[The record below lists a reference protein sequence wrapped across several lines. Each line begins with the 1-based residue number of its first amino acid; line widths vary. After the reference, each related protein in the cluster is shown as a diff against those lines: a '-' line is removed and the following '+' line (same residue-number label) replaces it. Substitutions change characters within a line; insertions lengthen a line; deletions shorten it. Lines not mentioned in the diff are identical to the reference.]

1 MMRLVC
7 LLFILT
13 NSVMAQAAVNPSDLG
28 IARLNFS
35 DWQATH
41 AGPTELDGLQVLA
54 ALEKVENKIE
64 VPAFL
69 AEGMN
74 TLVPLAPATKKEY
87 RLVIVAV
94 ENPALRASYPL
105 ESRTLNVDGMNRFAL
120 VSPQDAAEFQFQVIA
135 LEDGSLQ
142 VSYVRDVGQSV
153 EQGEFQLAPMAQVL
167 QK

>member
-28 IARLNFS
+28 IARVDFS
-35 DWQATH
+35 QWQATH

-69 AEGMN
+69 AEGMQ

-94 ENPALRASYPL
+94 DNPALRASYPL
-105 ESRTLNVDGMNRFAL
+105 ESATLNVDGMNRFAL
-120 VSPQDAAEFQFQVIA
+120 VSPEGAAEFQFQVIA

-153 EQGEFQLAPMAQVL
+153 EQGAFQLAPMAQVL
-167 QK
+167 

>member
-1 MMRLVC
+1 MIRFFC

-13 NSVMAQAAVNPSDLG
+13 NSVMAQAAVSPSDLG
-28 IARLNFS
+28 IARVEFS
-35 DWQATH
+35 QWQATH
-41 AGPTELDGLQVLA
+41 AGPTELDGLPVLA

-69 AEGMN
+69 AENMN

-105 ESRTLNVDGMNRFAL
+105 ESATLNVDGVNRFAL
-120 VSPQDAAEFQFQVIA
+120 VSPQANSEFQFQVIA
-135 LEDGSLQ
+135 LEDGTLH
-142 VSYVRDVGQSV
+142 VSYTRAVGQEL